1 MNWQHSSVAVLPA
14 AGYASMSSWAS
25 SSESSPPLPL
35 MPRISFMLDLMRGIM
50 VFNMLWKRPGKRFSC
65 YASISL
71 MRWRSFG
78 ALKHAGQLSV
88 MTGSLTLFEKSL
100 KRPSLQ

>member
-1 MNWQHSSVAVLPA
+1 
-14 AGYASMSSWAS
+14 
-25 SSESSPPLPL
+25 
-35 MPRISFMLDLMRGIM
+35 MLERMRGRI
-50 VFNMLWKRPGKRFSC
+50 VLRILWKRPGKRFSC
-65 YASISL
+65 WANMSL

-88 MTGSLTLFEKSL
+88 ITGSFTFCEKSL